1 MFVRTERLPSEHT
14 GVDLTPFTREEYA
27 ERLRK
32 ILDLM
37 GRERVDTLVLTDPC
51 NILWLTGYDLWS
63 FYVPQAVVVSP
74 KLREP
79 LWIGRGSDAPGIEE
93 TSWLSPDSVV
103 AYTDDLV
110 QIAGRHAGD
119 FIAATIRDRGLARG
133 VIGLEL
139 ESFYLTPTYR
149 DVLVAAL
156 PGAGWA
162 DLGLKVCRLRS
173 AKSPAE
179 LEIMRQAAL
188 IAERAM
194 TVGLEHMQLGV
205 RECDVVGEVARAQY
219 SGTPEYGGFHTSSPV
234 YVLRGKRG
242 AAPHL
247 SWGQGRFQPD
257 ETAFIELLGSRYRY
271 QVTVSRSV
279 HFGEPPPKVRAAA
292 DASIESIERCLE
304 LTRPGVTCG
313 ELAREVVKVFAKHG
327 IDKKSRSGYGVG
339 IAFAPTSGERTMSL
353 HPADETVLEA
363 GMTLHLHPNIT
374 FEDWGL
380 FITETMVVTDSGGKP
395 FTRLPRELII
405 RK

>member
-1 MFVRTERLPSEHT
+1 L
-14 GVDLTPFTREEYA
+14 LPFTREEYA
-27 ERLRK
+27 QRLQK
-32 ILDLM
+32 VLGFMD
-37 GRERVDTLVLTDPC
+37 REGIDTLVLTDPC

-63 FYVPQAVVVSP
+63 FYVPQAVLVSH

-79 LWIGRGSDAPGIEE
+79 LWVGRGADAPGIEQ

-103 AYTDDLV
+103 SYTDELV

-119 FIAATIRDRGLARG
+119 FIAATIRDRGLSKG

-139 ESFYLTPTYR
+139 ESFYLTPAYR

-156 PGAGWA
+156 PEARWA
-162 DLGLKVCRLRS
+162 DVGLKVCRLRS
-173 AKSPAE
+173 VKSPAE
-179 LEIMRQAAL
+179 LELMRQAAL
-188 IAERAM
+188 IAGRAM
-194 TVGLEHMQLGV
+194 TIALEMMQVGV
-205 RECDVVGEVARAQY
+205 RECDVVGEVAKAQY

-247 SWGQGRFQPD
+247 SWGQGRFERD

-271 QVTVSRSV
+271 QVTVSRSI
-279 HFGEPPPKVRAAA
+279 HFGDPPPKVRAAA
-292 DASIESIERCLE
+292 DASIESVARCLE
-304 LTRPGVTCG
+304 LAKPGVTCG
-313 ELAREVVKVFAKHG
+313 ELGREVVKIFARHG

-380 FITETMVVTDSGGKP
+380 FITETMVVTQAGGKP
-395 FTRLPRELII
+395 FTRLPRDLIT